1 MQENADCNKNI
12 KIGVN
17 GMENYV
23 DVLNVTQSFHG
34 RKVLDNVTVSFCEGK
49 IHGVIG
55 NNGSG
60 KTVLFKTICGFLT
73 PQKGEVYVR
82 GQRVGKDFDFP
93 PDIGAL
99 IESPGFLP
107 NEDAYHTL
115 AHLWSMRGKP
125 DYVQIE
131 KTLHMVGLSD
141 VGKKKVG
148 NFSLGMRQRL
158 GIAQAIMCNPSLLIL
173 DEPFNGLDK
182 QGVQEIHNVLLD
194 MNKNGC
200 TIILTSHN
208 EQDIAS
214 LCATVH
220 EMDGGKISSVR

>member
-1 MQENADCNKNI
+1 MQENADCSENI

-158 GIAQAIMCNPSLLIL
+158 GIARQSC
-173 DEPFNGLDK
+173 
-182 QGVQEIHNVLLD
+182 VIHLYLFW
-194 MNKNGC
+194 MNH
-200 TIILTSHN
+200 LM
-208 EQDIAS
+208 AW
-214 LCATVH
+214 
-220 EMDGGKISSVR
+220 ISKAFRKYTMYCWI

>member
-1 MQENADCNKNI
+1 
-12 KIGVN
+12 
-17 GMENYV
+17 MENYV

-34 RKVLDNVTVSFCEGK
+34 RKALDNVTVSFCEGK

-93 PDIGAL
+93 PDIGTL

-125 DYVQIE
+125 DYAQIE

-148 NFSLGMRQRL
+148 NFMQIVSSYGVEIKKKNIPLRATLDIFRK
-158 GIAQAIMCNPSLLIL
+158 AVSYLI
-173 DEPFNGLDK
+173 PVYAKTCG
-182 QGVQEIHNVLLD
+182 
-194 MNKNGC
+194 
-200 TIILTSHN
+200 S
-208 EQDIAS
+208 
-214 LCATVH
+214 
-220 EMDGGKISSVR
+220 